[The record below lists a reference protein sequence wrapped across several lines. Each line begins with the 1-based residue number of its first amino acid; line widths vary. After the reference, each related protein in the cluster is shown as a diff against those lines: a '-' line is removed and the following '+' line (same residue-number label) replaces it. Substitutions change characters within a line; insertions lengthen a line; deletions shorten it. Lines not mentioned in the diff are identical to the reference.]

1 MLFPLHDDAPTE
13 RRPIVTWVLIAV
25 TTGLWLVVQGAG
37 QHVPLVRSLC
47 ELGLIPAE
55 ITGRGAGEAVDLDGA
70 QCILGAGRSWFTLVT
85 SMFLHGGWL
94 HLLGNMWFLWIFGD
108 NIEGAFGRVGYLAFY
123 LVCGLAAAGAQV
135 AIDPSS
141 TMPMVGASGAIS
153 GVMGAYIVRYPRTHV
168 STLLFLGIFFTILR
182 VPAYLMLGY
191 WILLQ
196 VLGAFVG
203 TGEGV
208 AFWAHVGG
216 FAAGVAIAVATRPRP
231 PRVGYNP

>member
-25 TTGLWLVVQGAG
+25 TTGVWLVVQGAG
-37 QHVPLVRSLC
+37 QRVPLVRSLC

-55 ITGRGAGEAVDLDGA
+55 ITGHGAGQAVDLDGA
-70 QCILGAGRSWFTLVT
+70 ECVLGAGQSWYTLVT

-108 NIEGAFGRVGYLAFY
+108 NIEAAFGRVGYLAFY
-123 LVCGLAAAGAQV
+123 LVCGLAAAAAQV

-153 GVMGAYIVRYPRTHV
+153 GVMGAYIVRYPRAHV
-168 STLLFLGIFFTILR
+168 STLLFLGIFLTVLR

-196 VLGAFVG
+196 ILGAFVG

-216 FAAGVAIAVATRPRP
+216 FAAGVAIAAATRPRS